1 MVKPNVKVM
10 LDKGLSVGRVI
21 LPSEGIPAT
30 MRLLNF
36 STSRQWIA
44 KGTVLGQ
51 IVGVKDVHEIDL
63 DGATDENPEKP
74 STKLDFES
82 VLNKNLPPKQRVRAL
97 KLLRRN
103 SKCFANS
110 TSELRRSLLSN
121 IASTQ
126 RIIHLCTN
134 LLTRV
139 HSKNELL

>member
-1 MVKPNVKVM
+1 M

-82 VLNKNLPPKQRVRAL
+82 VTCHQSNK
-97 KLLRRN
+97 
-103 SKCFANS
+103 
-110 TSELRRSLLSN
+110 
-121 IASTQ
+121 
-126 RIIHLCTN
+126 
-134 LLTRV
+134 
-139 HSKNELL
+139 